1 MKLTHLAIAAL
12 ILSAA
17 NAVSAQ
23 QPGASAPDPVAANIF
38 PPELVMQHQQEIGL
52 TDEQR
57 TYIIAEIGNA
67 QQKATDLQWKLQ
79 REMEALGT
87 VLKADP
93 VNEQSVLAQ
102 LDRVLASEREIKR
115 AQLTLVTR
123 IKNKLTPEQRAK
135 LREIRADGH

>member
-1 MKLTHLAIAAL
+1 MKVTHLAIAAL

-17 NAVSAQ
+17 NAASAQ

-79 REMEALGT
+79 REMEALGA